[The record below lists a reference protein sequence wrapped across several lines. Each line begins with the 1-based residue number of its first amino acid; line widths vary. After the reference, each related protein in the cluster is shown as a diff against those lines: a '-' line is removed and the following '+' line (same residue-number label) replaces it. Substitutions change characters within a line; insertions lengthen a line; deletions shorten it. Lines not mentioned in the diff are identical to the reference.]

1 MQMDK
6 EITKVHSEGI
16 SWPHARVAGR
26 AEAEQ
31 SVEFKTLYAAMAV
44 GWELDGWELSTCNY
58 LQSDRALVP
67 SGDRISKP
75 PGREGP
81 PSCRI
86 TRTTKG
92 EDMRNK

>member
-31 SVEFKTLYAAMAV
+31 SGEFKTLYAAMAV
-44 GWELDGWELSTCNY
+44 GWELEEQELST
-58 LQSDRALVP
+58 
-67 SGDRISKP
+67 
-75 PGREGP
+75 
-81 PSCRI
+81 
-86 TRTTKG
+86 
-92 EDMRNK
+92 